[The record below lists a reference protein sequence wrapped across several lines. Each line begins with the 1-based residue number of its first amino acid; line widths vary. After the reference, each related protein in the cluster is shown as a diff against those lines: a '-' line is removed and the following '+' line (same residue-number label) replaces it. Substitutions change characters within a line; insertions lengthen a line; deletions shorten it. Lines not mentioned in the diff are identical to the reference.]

1 MKLYFKSIT
10 SEPFSEFISYSSSSP
25 IPVTLKLSRSTILPN
40 TLYARNLY
48 GENFIEFRFNR
59 ETRKLY
65 EITIVAIQPDTVKF
79 DNDNWIGRD
88 EFYECCI
95 EDENELEISEP
106 IQILRSNKSLC
117 FFWGEKPFHTYPI
130 AKNCILGIDRDKKLC
145 SVLLVN
151 LNNELV
157 YDILG
162 F

>member
-1 MKLYFKSIT
+1 MKLYFNSIT
-10 SEPFSEFISYSSSSP
+10 SEPFSEVISYTSLNP
-25 IPVTLKLSRSTILPN
+25 IPVTLKLSNSKVLPD
-40 TLYARNLY
+40 TLYARNLS

-65 EITIVAIQPDTVKF
+65 EITIVAIEEDTVKL
-79 DNDNWIGRD
+79 DGDNWIGGD

-95 EDENELEISEP
+95 EDEDELDISEP

-117 FFWGEKPFHTYPI
+117 FFWGEKPFHIYPI
-130 AKNCILGIDRDKKLC
+130 AKNCMLGVDRDKKLC

-157 YDILG
+157 YEILG